1 MTAHTRHS
9 SQPLL
14 TQTGGTIIFFCGVW
28 LKWSGYCLKVFCLAR
43 CIFLVLW
50 PQTAGFVESFPL
62 SAFTSLPFRVF
73 LCSFYTQL
81 PGVLVVLNR
90 RTRKKYICSIFP
102 EAGWKILF
110 KYSQIWFIFLLTM
123 HSGCI
128 FSMSIPTLVFCF
140 IITILISVKWYLIVI
155 CVCISS
161 WLLILSISPSAY

>member
-1 MTAHTRHS
+1 MT
-9 SQPLL
+9 LL
-14 TQTGGTIIFFCGVW
+14 TAFAGTNGWDQHFFLWSLVEVEW
-28 LKWSGYCLKVFCLAR
+28 LLSKSFLSCWVYLSGPLTTDSRLRWVLY
-43 CIFLVLW
+43 FL
-50 PQTAGFVESFPL
+50 
-62 SAFTSLPFRVF
+62 AFTSLPFRVF

-110 KYSQIWFIFLLTM
+110 KYSQIWFTLLLAM
-123 HSGCI
+123 HNGCI

-140 IITILISVKWYLIVI
+140 IKTILISVKWYLIVI
-155 CVCISS
+155 CACISS